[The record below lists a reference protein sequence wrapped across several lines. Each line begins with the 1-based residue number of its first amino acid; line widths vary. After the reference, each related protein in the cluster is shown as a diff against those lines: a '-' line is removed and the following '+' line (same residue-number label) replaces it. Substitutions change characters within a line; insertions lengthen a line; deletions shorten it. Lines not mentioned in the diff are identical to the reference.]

1 MITRLFDIIFSILT
15 LIILLPLFLIFS
27 LLIIINSKGPVFYLQ
42 KRVGK
47 NGKLF
52 NLVKFRTMYVNADK
66 QGLLTVG
73 NDKRITSVGKFLR
86 KYKLDELP
94 QFFNVLAGQMS
105 IVGPRPE
112 VPNYVALYNEQQKRV
127 LTVKPGI
134 TDYSSLV
141 YFEESNE
148 LSKTTNPEEY
158 YIKVI
163 MPHKINL
170 SLKYIENKTFW
181 FDMKIIV
188 WTFMRILGIKY
199 KIK

>member
-1 MITRLFDIIFSILT
+1 MITRLFDIIFSLLT

-27 LLIIINSKGPVFYLQ
+27 LLIVINSKGPVFYIQ

-52 NLVKFRTMYVNADK
+52 NLIKFRTMYLNADK
-66 QGLLTVG
+66 QGYLTVG
-73 NDKRITSVGKFLR
+73 NDKRITVAGNFLR

-94 QFFNVLAGQMS
+94 QFINVLLGHMS

-112 VPNYVALYNEQQKRV
+112 VPKYVALYNEQQKKV

-134 TDYSSLV
+134 TDYSSLI

-163 MPHKINL
+163 MPHKIDL
-170 SLKYIENKTFW
+170 SLKYVENKTFW
-181 FDMKIIV
+181 FDIKIMF

>member
-1 MITRLFDIIFSILT
+1 MITRLFDIIFSLLI
-15 LIILLPLFLIFS
+15 LIIFLPLFLIFS
-27 LLIIINSKGPVFYLQ
+27 LLIIVNSKGPVLYLQ

-47 NGKLF
+47 NGRIF

-66 QGLLTVG
+66 QGFLTIG

-94 QFFNVLAGQMS
+94 QFINVLLGHMS

-112 VPNYVALYNEQQKRV
+112 VPKYVALYNERQKKI

-134 TDYSSLV
+134 TDYSSLI

-148 LSKTTNPEEY
+148 LSKTTDPEKY
-158 YIKVI
+158 YIEVI

-181 FDMKIIV
+181 FDIKIII
-188 WTFMRILGIKY
+188 WTFMRIISIKY